1 MTSSSSDKDFSLS
14 RPTHNYYFFNK
25 QNQTD
30 KKKID
35 FLLQQPTWRLW
46 GEERLDG
53 VVYTVY
59 LKKVRYHSPSRSITT
74 VRLTTTMI
82 ETIVFNTTPIIRMPM
97 MEFLTWNGRLFAS
110 DS

>member
-1 MTSSSSDKDFSLS
+1 MQWWLTGSTSF
-14 RPTHNYYFFNK
+14 
-25 QNQTD
+25 
-30 KKKID
+30 D

-74 VRLTTTMI
+74 VRLTLI
-82 ETIVFNTTPIIRMPM
+82 ETIVFNTTPILIRMPM